1 MPGTEISHDSGAT
14 PFIRY
19 TFEEYERILEKNFIL
34 APTGCTE
41 KFCQAGCFIHSAEPK
56 QLWQEGIY
64 TEDCYLERRAQ
75 ILEEIAQSTK
85 IIIVWNQEHITL
97 LWAASGLEE
106 FAQVYH
112 ALARRCGLELLI
124 KPQQQGRFSDIYIS
138 ALQPG
143 GSVVYAVVPASPA
156 SFLLAIQKPLVIIT
170 TGSGFA
176 PVRSLL
182 QQRIQT
188 AREWGRH
195 SSTTHP
201 FHTAPISAGF
211 RPVDENLF
219 HAVGHLAQRHR
230 VLDLACLV
238 PSKREKKRVQGF
250 LLDKR
255 NEIRTR
261 LVEQEGYVYVCG
273 SAAMAEG
280 VQANLSKILV
290 GKVKQ
295 IMGER
300 YVEKVS

>member
-1 MPGTEISHDSGAT
+1 M
-14 PFIRY
+14 
-19 TFEEYERILEKNFIL
+19 
-34 APTGCTE
+34 
-41 KFCQAGCFIHSAEPK
+41 
-56 QLWQEGIY
+56 
-64 TEDCYLERRAQ
+64 
-75 ILEEIAQSTK
+75 
-85 IIIVWNQEHITL
+85 
-97 LWAASGLEE
+97 
-106 FAQVYH
+106 
-112 ALARRCGLELLI
+112 
-124 KPQQQGRFSDIYIS
+124 
-138 ALQPG
+138 
-143 GSVVYAVVPASPA
+143 VYAVVSASPA
-156 SFLLAIQKPLVIIT
+156 SFLLAVQKPPVIIT

-201 FHTAPISAGF
+201 FHTAPISLFAGF

-219 HAVGHLAQRHR
+219 HAVVHLAQRHR

-290 GKVKQ
+290 GNVKQ